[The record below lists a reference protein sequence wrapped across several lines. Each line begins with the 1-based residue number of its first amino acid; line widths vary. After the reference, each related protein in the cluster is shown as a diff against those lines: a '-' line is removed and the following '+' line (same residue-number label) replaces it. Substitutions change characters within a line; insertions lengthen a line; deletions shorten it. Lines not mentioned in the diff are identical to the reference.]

1 MVSRKS
7 KRMTK
12 KRNTKKRNNKLRNN
26 KIQSRN
32 KIRSKKL
39 KKKKNIN
46 RKYRKTKP
54 IRAGMDRDWGEDF
67 NGVGE
72 IIGDLRREDGEL
84 LPPGDEEVIA
94 ELRPISLG
102 NLNRIYIDIDRRE
115 EVVTLYDNFST
126 FKRKLQSV
134 GILKLNAGEDIVFK
148 EKTEDDRSGDIV
160 PYEDLKKPENLL
172 KTFIVC
178 KTGSH
183 KKEKKP
189 NKRDGEMEAAAP
201 DDGVACGVVDSSSG
215 IFKNLKNFLP
225 VGNTEMLTDAMQIE
239 E

>member
-1 MVSRKS
+1 MASRKS

-54 IRAGMDRDWGEDF
+54 IRAGMDRDWGEAF

-72 IIGDLRREDGEL
+72 IIGALRREDGEL

-134 GILKLNAGEDIVFK
+134 GIL
-148 EKTEDDRSGDIV
+148 
-160 PYEDLKKPENLL
+160 
-172 KTFIVC
+172 
-178 KTGSH
+178 
-183 KKEKKP
+183 
-189 NKRDGEMEAAAP
+189 
-201 DDGVACGVVDSSSG
+201 
-215 IFKNLKNFLP
+215 
-225 VGNTEMLTDAMQIE
+225 
-239 E
+239 